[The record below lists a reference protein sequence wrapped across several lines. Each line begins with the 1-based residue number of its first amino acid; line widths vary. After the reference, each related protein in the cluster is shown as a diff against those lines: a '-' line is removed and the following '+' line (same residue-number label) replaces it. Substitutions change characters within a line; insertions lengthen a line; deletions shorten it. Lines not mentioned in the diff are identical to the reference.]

1 MEAIYHRFARI
12 DLRFYDDPGRA
23 PVAAVERYAL
33 PPDLDWAGWA
43 SREDGTWHA
52 WYPPEGS
59 LPEQGWKIHASA
71 RLEVANDV
79 LEQVARYCHAERIA
93 FKHLVHRGVHFAMN
107 SKDADR
113 SASGKFITVYPR
125 DVTELRRTLAELD
138 AAIGGMPGPYVL
150 SDLRWRHGPLSVR
163 YGAFV
168 HQVITSEHGFEVTAL
183 RDPDG
188 LLVEDVRSPGFT
200 PPAWVELPDFLQ
212 EQFDALGG
220 DAPPAGFPRVLGALH
235 HSNAGGVYDAEDAA
249 TGARIVIKEGRPD
262 SGMTPDGRDAVQRL
276 THEEITLRSLTDVPV
291 SRVHGSFTLHGHR
304 FLLLERIAG
313 ESLQSAIV
321 PRHPLVHARSTPTEY
336 AEYRQWALEVTAGV
350 DAAVT
355 RLHGAGF
362 SHGDVHPGNVMIGAD
377 GSVTLLDL
385 EMAAPVDDA
394 VAPVIGAPAFMA
406 TDGRRGADADRYG
419 LACIK
424 VFVFYPLTSLFMLD
438 PFKSDDLVRAAM
450 ETFAL
455 DDTWA
460 AAVHRDL
467 ALTRIR
473 VAAADCTQ
481 DDPVA
486 RWDVHDARAVR
497 ELQELIADDLT
508 ASADFSRDDRVWPGD
523 PQQFAEDGTG
533 LAHGVAGVVYALSLV
548 GREPD
553 ERGLAWI
560 DAVWER
566 PGDPRRPHRAGLWD
580 GLAGLAWLHR
590 RLGRRAHAQA
600 ALERL
605 RRLDF
610 SSLGSDLYG
619 GLPGVGLVLLEA
631 SDDDP
636 TLVLE
641 ALEIGGILRSR
652 HDARQPIPTAP
663 EDRRVA
669 TGSGGLLRG
678 PSGTALFAL
687 RLYERTG
694 EPAHLRLAQDAL
706 DYDLAHCMTA
716 VDGSLQLNEGW
727 RLLPYLGSG
736 SAGVGLVAA
745 QLLPHLETPDRYLES
760 LDGIRSAALT
770 DFVMESGVFRGR
782 AGMILFLAA
791 LERLGYSTPE
801 AGDALRHHV
810 ADLRLHAIRRPHGIG
825 FPGQGLL
832 RLSCDFATGSAGVLA
847 ALGTSADL
855 IDSGE
860 PVVPVNL
867 PLLVPPTAASPLRPP
882 VAWDPAG
889 RG

>member
-1 MEAIYHRFARI
+1 VEAIYHRFARV
-12 DLRFYDDPGRA
+12 DTHFYDDPARA
-23 PVAAVERYAL
+23 HVPDAERYAP
-33 PPDLDWAGWA
+33 PPDLDWHDWTDHT
-43 SREDGTWHA
+43 DGIWRG
-52 WYPPEGS
+52 WYPPGVP

-71 RLEVANDV
+71 TLDVAQEV
-79 LEQVARYCHAERIA
+79 LEHVARHCHAERMT
-93 FKHLVHRGVHFAMN
+93 FKHLVHRSALFAMN
-107 SKDADR
+107 SKDAER

-125 DVTELRRTLAELD
+125 DIDELQRALETLD
-138 AAIGGMPGPYVL
+138 AAIGGLPGPYVL
-150 SDLRWRHGPLSVR
+150 SDLRWRRGPLSVR

-168 HQVITSEHGFEVTAL
+168 HQVTNGEHGFEVAAL
-183 RDPDG
+183 RHPDG
-188 LLVEDVRSPGFT
+188 RLVEDVRSPGFT
-200 PPAWVELPDFLQ
+200 PPDWVELPDFLQ
-212 EQFDALGG
+212 VQLDALGS
-220 DAPPAGFPRVLGALH
+220 DAPPPGFPHVLGALH

-262 SGMTPDGRDAVQRL
+262 TGMTPDGRDAVRRL
-276 THEEITLRSLTDVPV
+276 LDEEQTLRTLVGTPV
-291 SRVHGSFTLHGHR
+291 SRVHGSFSLHGHR

-313 ESLQSAIV
+313 QSLQSAIV
-321 PRHPLVHARSTPTEY
+321 PRHPLVHARSTPAEY
-336 AEYRQWALEVTAGV
+336 AEYRQWALEVTAGA
-350 DAAVT
+350 DDAVT
-355 RLHGAGF
+355 RLHEAGF

-385 EMAAPVDDA
+385 EMAAPLDDA

-406 TDGRRGADADRYG
+406 ADGRRGADADRYG

-424 VFVFYPLTSLFMLD
+424 VFVFYPLTSLLALD
-438 PFKSDDLVRAAM
+438 PFKADDLVRAAM

-455 DDTWA
+455 DETWA
-460 AAVHRDL
+460 AAVHHDL
-467 ALTRIR
+467 ALTRMR
-473 VAAADCTQ
+473 VAAADSAQ

-553 ERGLAWI
+553 ERALAWI
-560 DAVWER
+560 DATWER
-566 PGDPRRPHRAGLWD
+566 PGDRRSPHRAGLWD

-590 RLGRRAHAQA
+590 RLGRGPHAQA
-600 ALERL
+600 ALDRL

-610 SSLGSDLYG
+610 SSLGTDLYG

-652 HDARQPIPTAP
+652 HDARPPIPTAP
-663 EDRRVA
+663 EDRHVA

-694 EPAHLRLAQDAL
+694 ERAHLRLAQDAL

-716 VDGSLQLNEGW
+716 IDGSLQLNEGW
-727 RLLPYLGSG
+727 RMLPYLGSG

-745 QLLPHLETPDRYLES
+745 QLLPHLETPDRYLEA
-760 LDGIRSAALT
+760 LDGISSAALT

-782 AGMILFLAA
+782 AGMILFLAT
-791 LERLGYSTPE
+791 LGHLGYSTPE
-801 AGDALRHHV
+801 ADDALRHHV
-810 ADLRLHAIRRPHGIG
+810 AELRLHAIRRPHGIG

-847 ALGTSADL
+847 ALGTSANV
-855 IDSGE
+855 INSGE
-860 PVVPVNL
+860 PVIPVNL
-867 PLLVPPTAASPLRPP
+867 PLLVPPTAASPLRPAM
-882 VAWDPAG
+882 AWDPAG
-889 RG
+889 RR